1 MPDIIANQQVT
12 MPYIPFITPRSFK
25 AIANGNIYVGVP
37 DTDPINPANRV
48 AVYFR
53 NENGSLVQISQ
64 PVKINSSGYPVY
76 NGQVGTI
83 VTESDYSMAV
93 YDAYGAQQYYF
104 ENCSLVDPFSF
115 VQRLSSSTGSSLIGG
130 IEITADSFGVIP
142 GVVSQVV
149 ALQNARLIM
158 QKAQELSAAG
168 GGTIVF
174 PRPYTWCI
182 RIRLNLA
189 LPTQR

>member
-37 DTDPINPANRV
+37 DTDPTNPANRV

-83 VTESDYSMAV
+83 VT
-93 YDAYGAQQYYF
+93 
-104 ENCSLVDPFSF
+104 
-115 VQRLSSSTGSSLIGG
+115 
-130 IEITADSFGVIP
+130 
-142 GVVSQVV
+142 
-149 ALQNARLIM
+149 
-158 QKAQELSAAG
+158 
-168 GGTIVF
+168 
-174 PRPYTWCI
+174 
-182 RIRLNLA
+182 
-189 LPTQR
+189 